1 MSVCVYVYVRG
12 YVWERMRERKDSSK
26 IYRTSILIE
35 VSILSVISHVEST
48 DSLLGQKRFISMS
61 SYISQATPYPTP
73 YMYTC
78 LGLRELLYI
87 SRVSQITE
95 AEKSEI
101 KLIFCILNL
110 YPFMVIETCFMAHI
124 ICLIAYFHVYL

>member
-1 MSVCVYVYVRG
+1 
-12 YVWERMRERKDSSK
+12 MRERKDSSK
-26 IYRTSILIE
+26 TYGTSILIE

-95 AEKSEI
+95 AKKSEI
-101 KLIFCILNL
+101 KLIFCIAIGVIKLKSTRNL
-110 YPFMVIETCFMAHI
+110 KDE
-124 ICLIAYFHVYL
+124 